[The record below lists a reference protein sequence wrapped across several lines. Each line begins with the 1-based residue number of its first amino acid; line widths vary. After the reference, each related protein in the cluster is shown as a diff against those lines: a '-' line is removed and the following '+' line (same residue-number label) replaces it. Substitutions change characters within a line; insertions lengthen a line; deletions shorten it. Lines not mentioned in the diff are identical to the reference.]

1 MKARHVYPLLFLLPG
16 AMLAFLAAV
25 VGGAV
30 GAGVLWVFVF
40 GDDTWPQAA
49 NTALMGLAAAIFVVV
64 FSTLLWLGYAF
75 GKRQEASGGVRRG
88 HVVAAALVSIGLPVL
103 VLLHQWS
110 VGNLGPAA

>member
-1 MKARHVYPLLFLLPG
+1 MKARYAYPLLILLPG
-16 AMLAFLAAV
+16 AMLAFLAGV

-49 NTALMGLAAAIFVVV
+49 NTALMGLAVAVFVVV
-64 FSTLLWLGYAF
+64 FSTLLGLAYAY
-75 GKRQEASGGVRRG
+75 GKRQEVSGGVRRG
-88 HVVAAALVSIGLPVL
+88 HVVAAVLVSIGLPVL

-110 VGNLGPAA
+110 VGNLGAGA